1 LRLLRIGPW
10 SNVTVVGSKS
20 NSEYIMNQINL
31 VERLAQGLLTVTI
44 VFAIGFAFQLALL
57 YEGSAFYAI

>member
-44 VFAIGFAFQLALL
+44 VFAIGLAFQLALL